1 MRPSLV
7 NLMVGIV
14 MARIILLACLLF
26 LVLPVSAA
34 PQTPAVIAVEMREFA
49 FQPALIRLTADRPV
63 RLVFANRGQIA
74 HQFESDYLR
83 QIPARVMDVT
93 LSVETAGLEFVRL
106 APGSSA
112 TVEFLPRRRGRFTF
126 ACTIEGHR
134 EAGMHGVLE
143 VR

>member
-1 MRPSLV
+1 
-7 NLMVGIV
+7 MVRIV
-14 MARIILLACLLF
+14 MTRTISLACLLF

-34 PQTPAVIAVEMREFA
+34 PETPAVIAVDMREFA
-49 FQPALIRLTADRPV
+49 FRPSVIQLTAGRPV
-63 RLVFANRGQIA
+63 RLVFTNRGQIA
-74 HQFESDYLR
+74 HQFETEYLR
-83 QIPARVMDVT
+83 QIPARVMDAT
-93 LSVETAGLEFVRL
+93 LSVETPGLDLVRL